1 MLFRSGCPAA
11 DLIGKAERDLFPPDV
26 AAALEAD
33 NLAAL
38 GETGLRETEE
48 RVVRPDGTEA
58 WTQTTKGRIQ
68 DASGRVVG
76 MFGVV
81 RDITAPKLAERTAAE
96 QASRYRAALDAMIE
110 AAVIV
115 DRSWTVVYANPGAAA
130 LAGPPAGAIV
140 GRQIDDIWAG
150 LEVPE
155 ARERLES
162 CLHGGLATR
171 FSAWFRLPGRDRR
184 WLDVAARPI
193 PEGML
198 LLALDTTESR
208 LAQEALH
215 RSELRF
221 REVTETLF
229 DPLVILSPIR
239 NETGDVEIGRAHV

>member
-1 MLFRSGCPAA
+1 MTSPRGHSRGGAVAVAVHAAEPASPLAAALVAAATLDGDLPDLLRAVLDSTSDIVYVKSVAGPLLFANRAMGVFFGCPAA

-96 QASRYRAALDAMIE
+96 QASRYRA
-110 AAVIV
+110 
-115 DRSWTVVYANPGAAA
+115 
-130 LAGPPAGAIV
+130 
-140 GRQIDDIWAG
+140 
-150 LEVPE
+150 
-155 ARERLES
+155 
-162 CLHGGLATR
+162 
-171 FSAWFRLPGRDRR
+171 
-184 WLDVAARPI
+184 
-193 PEGML
+193 
-198 LLALDTTESR
+198 
-208 LAQEALH
+208 
-215 RSELRF
+215 
-221 REVTETLF
+221 
-229 DPLVILSPIR
+229 
-239 NETGDVEIGRAHV
+239 EIGRAHV